1 MGEGLVD
8 RLARIL
14 PEGKGVWVPIDHGI
28 SGYPEKGLERMDD
41 VVSSCISG
49 GADAIVLQK
58 GALSHYVETT
68 GWGNFVCHVSVST
81 VNAGPRDQY
90 KVRVANAE
98 ECLIRGANGVS
109 AQINLGD
116 DNEPEMIEDMGMLT
130 SEALPLGL
138 PTLGMIYPRGPHLK
152 IAQDDITGGIAHAA
166 RVAWELGCDVV
177 KVPWTGDI
185 DSFKLVCQAVPIP
198 VLISGG
204 PRGISFTDL
213 LQIVELA
220 ISAGGSGVCIGRQ
233 VFGSD
238 NPESCIRALR
248 SIVHDSSTA
257 DEASKLLE
265 R

>member
-1 MGEGLVD
+1 MATGTEI
-8 RLARIL
+8 RLNRIL
-14 PEGKGVWVPIDHGI
+14 RKGRMLCIPMDHGI
-28 SGYPEKGLERMDD
+28 SAYPEKGLDNMDQ

-58 GALSHYVETT
+58 GALSHFVETT
-68 GWGNFVCHVSVST
+68 GWSNFVCHVSVST
-81 VNAGPRDQY
+81 VNAGEKNQY

-98 ECLIRGANGVS
+98 ECLIRGASAVS

-116 DNEPEMIEDMGMLT
+116 SFEPEMIEEMGKLT
-130 SEALPLGL
+130 GEALPLGL
-138 PTLGMIYPRGPHLK
+138 PTLGMIYPRGPMLK
-152 IAQDDITGGIAHAA
+152 ISEGDITRGVAHAA

-177 KVPWTGDI
+177 KVPWTGDVE
-185 DSFKLVCQAVPIP
+185 SFKLVCQAVPIP

-204 PRGISFTDL
+204 PRNISFIEL

-233 VFGSD
+233 IFGAND
-238 NPESCIRALR
+238 PESCVKALR
-248 SIVHDSSTA
+248 AVVHDNSTFT
-257 DEASKLLE
+257 EASKLLE